1 MISQTTKMLF
11 HIGIIEVILLKLN
24 SGCATSV
31 VEVD

>member
-1 MISQTTKMLF
+1 MLF